1 MADDEATTPP
11 SYPPAKVLDAIF
23 LRDSHE
29 ELGQV
34 LWRAKHEVSY
44 FRGEICALAAEP
56 ELPAAFRAAYGRV
69 VSLLAAIEQAIMVGE
84 EECCALGE
92 ELHSS
97 GLLGWEESELNA
109 APVLVEAAK
118 DVIRQI
124 NEAEARLIDVVKSAK
139 SALTGH
145 AEQGLIDWSMPYNC
159 EFTILF
165 NPGPTRGFYETC
177 GEGEEPM
184 RVRVRPPFRDLADDS
199 SCTNGT
205 YNWNVFEGREDHPLR
220 DGHHG
225 YLVHCLFDH
234 AHMPWQLLPHIQEI
248 EVELT
253 FNDFETAWAA
263 PIRQPPTIRSS

>member
-1 MADDEATTPP
+1 MADEEATTPP

-23 LRDSHE
+23 LRDTHE
-29 ELGQV
+29 ELREV

-56 ELPAAFRAAYGRV
+56 ELPAPFRAAYGRV

-84 EECCALGE
+84 EECCALGD

-109 APVLVEAAK
+109 SPVLVAAAK

-124 NEAEARLIDVVKSAK
+124 NEAEARLINVVKSAK
-139 SALTGH
+139 SALIGH

-159 EFTILF
+159 EFAVLF
-165 NPGPTRGFYETC
+165 NPGPTRRFYEAC

-184 RVRVRPPFRDLADDS
+184 RVRVRPPFRGLADES